1 MIDISVSNSF
11 SCLSEEQDSQD
22 IICSGSGLLFLF
34 MDTHSTSNNSALLL
48 QNNTVIHNINHY
60 TSPSAGN
67 PIDLLQYGVDRVPIF
82 GAGGLTIGNGYQ
94 GGQVIMEYC
103 EVSDTRG
110 SFVGGILITYID
122 IRGLY
127 LPSAYMKKSFS
138 CYNNQPLLSGGK
150 GGCLSIEVIK
160 RIYERGILNITLDGQ
175 IAFFNNSNVDYGG
188 GVYISVPSLGLLATN
203 ITFSGVTYFYW
214 NMAVIGGSAI
224 YIMIQEEKSV
234 SLKSRSDTHVRII
247 NGTFI
252 IMGKKR
258 NE

>member
-34 MDTHSTSNNSALLL
+34 MDTHSTSNNSVLLL
-48 QNNTVIHNINHY
+48 QNITVIHNINHY
-60 TSPSAGN
+60 TSASAGN

-127 LPSAYMKKSFS
+127 LPSAYMKKVS
-138 CYNNQPLLSGGK
+138 
-150 GGCLSIEVIK
+150 VA
-160 RIYERGILNITLDGQ
+160 IT
-175 IAFFNNSNVDYGG
+175 
-188 GVYISVPSLGLLATN
+188 
-203 ITFSGVTYFYW
+203 
-214 NMAVIGGSAI
+214 
-224 YIMIQEEKSV
+224 
-234 SLKSRSDTHVRII
+234 I
-247 NGTFI
+247 NPT
-252 IMGKKR
+252 
-258 NE
+258 